1 MFERGD
7 GRSWY
12 SITWLGGHLGWE
24 ILELD
29 IRSGGLQLGLLTDC
43 VGLCHM
49 LLKSKTERHLRLR
62 NGTTREGQWLARCNM
77 RYDKDVRCLDGDPSI
92 F

>member
-7 GRSWY
+7 DRSLY
-12 SITWLGGHLGWE
+12 SIPWLGEPLGWE

-29 IRSGGLQLGLLTDC
+29 IRSGGLQLELLSGC

-49 LLKSKTERHLRLR
+49 LLKSKTERRLRLR
-62 NGTTREGQWLARCNM
+62 NGTTKGTN
-77 RYDKDVRCLDGDPSI
+77 D
-92 F
+92 